1 MNNFEKY
8 LLDFREQVDNFK
20 GKKLLDKK
28 VEHRLE
34 LSYELYRKSIDE
46 LYGYVLSKDPYK
58 QINKL
63 NNL

>member
-8 LLDFREQVDNFK
+8 LLEFKEQVDNFK
-20 GKKLLDKK
+20 GKKLLEKK
-28 VEHRLE
+28 VLQRLE

-46 LYGYVLSKDPYK
+46 LYGYTLSKDPYK
-58 QINKL
+58 QIKKL